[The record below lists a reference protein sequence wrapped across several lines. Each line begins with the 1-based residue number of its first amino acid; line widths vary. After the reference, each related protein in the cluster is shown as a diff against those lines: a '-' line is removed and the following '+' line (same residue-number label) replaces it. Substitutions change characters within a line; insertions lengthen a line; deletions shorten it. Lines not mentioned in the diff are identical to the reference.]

1 MSFTFEGRVE
11 VAYPK
16 RLLAEDEDIVLHLHP
31 HWKALI
37 VPLLLVPIV
46 CGIASYVAFILP
58 DDAARTAL
66 RYAIAVVAVLLLMRF
81 SLWPYLK
88 WQTTH
93 YVLTT
98 RRVVIREGV
107 FGRSGRDIPLTR
119 VNDVSFRHTLLERLL
134 RCGTLTIESAGEHGQ
149 VVLPEVPTVEL
160 VQREVYKRVE
170 AEVQRQGGPWREPV
184 PDPGS

>member
-1 MSFTFEGRVE
+1 MPF
-11 VAYPK
+11 PK
-16 RLLAEDEDIVLHLHP
+16 RLLAEDEDVVLDLHP
-31 HWKALI
+31 HWKQLA
-37 VPLLLVPIV
+37 VPLLLIPVV
-46 CGIASYVAFILP
+46 CGVASYVAFILP
-58 DDAARTAL
+58 DDSARTAL
-66 RYAIAVVAVLLLMRF
+66 RWVIAVVAALILLRF

-98 RRVVIREGV
+98 RRVVIRQGV

-119 VNDVSFRHTLLERLL
+119 VNDVSFRHSLFERVL

-149 VVLPEVPTVEL
+149 VVLPEVPQVEA

-170 AEVQRQGGPWREPV
+170 AEVRRQGGQWREQA
-184 PDPGS
+184 PDPGA